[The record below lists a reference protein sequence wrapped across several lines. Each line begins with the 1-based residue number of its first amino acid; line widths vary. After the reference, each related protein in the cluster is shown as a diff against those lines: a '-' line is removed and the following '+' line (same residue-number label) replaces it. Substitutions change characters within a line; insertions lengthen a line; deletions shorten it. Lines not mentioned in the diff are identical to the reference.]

1 MGGNGGSRDIN
12 EPFGPI
18 RQLKQAPKLSFL
30 DTKSAWEVNLAQDG
44 YNKIGENRFEE
55 LFEFKK
61 RDEIQKQELEAK

>member
-30 DTKSAWEVNLAQDG
+30 DTGSAWEVNLAQDRST
-44 YNKIGENRFEE
+44 IGENRFEE

-61 RDEIQKQELEAK
+61 RDEIQKQ